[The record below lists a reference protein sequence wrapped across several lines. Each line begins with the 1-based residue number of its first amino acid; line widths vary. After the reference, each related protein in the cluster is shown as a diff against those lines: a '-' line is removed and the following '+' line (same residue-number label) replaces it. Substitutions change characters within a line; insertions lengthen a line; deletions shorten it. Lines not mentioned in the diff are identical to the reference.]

1 MLSAIGYTPGSIEF
15 KPMVPSAQHG
25 SSGSVQSM
33 GSQERKA
40 IIELPVKVILTE
52 VGTTFFIK
60 NRKNLQKFKLADSQ
74 EEYGILMDKFTP
86 SSLQRMML
94 IDYVSKIEISNSEFV
109 TIRQEV
115 MDIAK
120 LITYSMLYRQY
131 DAYIF
136 QRVMASD
143 VIKNW
148 NRKNPANIIDD
159 KTKINESFL
168 QNVIKEKEHDIGDI
182 KQSILAPM
190 YAFISRNS
198 SLLPE
203 EKNIQLLL
211 SEKFLNNLRP
221 FIWFII
227 AKFKGLDGYETLI
240 KDIRTS
246 LAEYMEKAKIAEYL
260 ALNIMELATNAEN
273 SNLKREAKAIFRG
286 AVDMNSVLFDPNVRR
301 QVIESLQ
308 RKGELVY
315 LSWKLGSRGSSIGT
329 QGKLSV
335 TIYNKESEYEKMKEA
350 IDEKKSAD
358 LKKRSLQDFYK
369 DLPDGEANTEL
380 GLYYLSYLSEACEK
394 VNIKYESL
402 VNQISGSDLTVISL
416 IINL

>member
-1 MLSAIGYTPGSIEF
+1 
-15 KPMVPSAQHG
+15 
-25 SSGSVQSM
+25 M
-33 GSQERKA
+33 GSQERKT

-60 NRKNLQKFKLADSQ
+60 NKKNLRKFKLADNV
-74 EEYGILMDKFTP
+74 EEYGIFMDRFTP
-86 SSLQRMML
+86 ASLQRMML

-109 TIRQEV
+109 TIRPEV

-136 QRVMASD
+136 HRVMASD

-148 NRKNPANIIDD
+148 NRKNPANIIDN

-168 QNVIKEKEHDIGDI
+168 QNAIKEKEKDISEI
-182 KQSILAPM
+182 KQTILAPM
-190 YAFISRNS
+190 YAFISKNS

-211 SEKFLNNLRP
+211 SEKYLNQLRP
-221 FIWFII
+221 FIWFIV
-227 AKFKGLDGYETLI
+227 AKFKGMDGYETLI

-246 LAEYMEKAKIAEYL
+246 LAEYMEKAKIAEYV

-273 SNLKREAKAIFRG
+273 SNLKREAKAIFKG

-301 QVIESLQ
+301 QVIDSLQ

-315 LSWKLGSRGSSIGT
+315 LSWRLGSRGSSIGT
-329 QGKLSV
+329 QGRLQI
-335 TIYNKESEYEKMKEA
+335 TIFNKESEYEKMKEA
-350 IDEKKSAD
+350 FDEKKSAD

-394 VNIKYESL
+394 VNIKFESL
-402 VNQISGSDLTVISL
+402 VNQVSGSDLTVITL
-416 IINL
+416 VINL

>member
-1 MLSAIGYTPGSIEF
+1 
-15 KPMVPSAQHG
+15 
-25 SSGSVQSM
+25 
-33 GSQERKA
+33 
-40 IIELPVKVILTE
+40 
-52 VGTTFFIK
+52 
-60 NRKNLQKFKLADSQ
+60 
-74 EEYGILMDKFTP
+74 
-86 SSLQRMML
+86 
-94 IDYVSKIEISNSEFV
+94 
-109 TIRQEV
+109 
-115 MDIAK
+115 
-120 LITYSMLYRQY
+120 
-131 DAYIF
+131 
-136 QRVMASD
+136 MASD

>member
-1 MLSAIGYTPGSIEF
+1 
-15 KPMVPSAQHG
+15 
-25 SSGSVQSM
+25 M

-40 IIELPVKVILTE
+40 IIELPVKVILTD

-60 NRKNLQKFKLADSQ
+60 NRKNLRKFKLADNV
-74 EEYGILMDKFTP
+74 EEYGILLDRFTP
-86 SSLQRMML
+86 SSLQRMIL
-94 IDYVSKIEISNSEFV
+94 IDYVSKVEISNGEFV

-115 MDIAK
+115 MDISK

-136 QRVMASD
+136 QRVLSSD

-159 KTKINESFL
+159 KTKINDNFL
-168 QNVIKEKEHDIGDI
+168 LNEIKEKEKDIQEI
-182 KQSILAPM
+182 KQAILAPM
-190 YAFISRNS
+190 YAFISKNS
-198 SLLPE
+198 SLLAE

-221 FIWFII
+221 FTWFII
-227 AKFKGLDGYETLI
+227 AKFKRADGYELLI

-246 LAEYMEKAKIAEYL
+246 LAEYMEKAKIAEYV

-273 SNLKREAKAIFRG
+273 TNLKREAKAIFKG

-301 QVIESLQ
+301 QVIESLE

-315 LSWKLGSRGSSIGT
+315 LSWKIGSRGSSIGT
-329 QGKLSV
+329 QGKLQI

-350 IDEKKSAD
+350 FDEKKSAD
-358 LKKRSLQDFYK
+358 LKKRSLMDFYK
-369 DLPDGEANTEL
+369 ELPDGEANTEL

-394 VNIKYESL
+394 VNVKFESM
-402 VNQISGSDLTVISL
+402 VNQMSASDLTVISL
-416 IINL
+416 VINL

>member
-1 MLSAIGYTPGSIEF
+1 
-15 KPMVPSAQHG
+15 
-25 SSGSVQSM
+25 M

-52 VGTTFFIK
+52 VGTTFFINNK
-60 NRKNLQKFKLADSQ
+60 KNLRKFKLADNV
-74 EEYGILMDKFTP
+74 EEYGILMDRFTP
-86 SSLQRMML
+86 GSLQRMML
-94 IDYVSKIEISNSEFV
+94 IDYVSKVEISNSEFV

-115 MDIAK
+115 MDISK

-131 DAYIF
+131 DGYIF
-136 QRVMASD
+136 QRVLASE
-143 VIKNW
+143 VIRNW

-159 KTKINESFL
+159 KTKTNEAFL
-168 QNVIKEKEHDIGDI
+168 QNILKEKEKDIAEI

-190 YAFISRNS
+190 YAFISKNS

-221 FIWFII
+221 FIWFIVT
-227 AKFKGLDGYETLI
+227 KFKGSDGYEALI

-246 LAEYMEKAKIAEYL
+246 LAEYMEKAKIAEYV

-273 SNLKREAKAIFRG
+273 SNLKREAKAIFKG

-301 QVIESLQ
+301 QVIESLK

-315 LSWKLGSRGSSIGT
+315 VSWKLGSRGASIGT
-329 QGKLSV
+329 QGKLQV
-335 TIYNKESEYEKMKEA
+335 TIFNKESEYEKMKEA
-350 IDEKKSAD
+350 FDEKKSAD
-358 LKKRSLQDFYK
+358 LRKRSLQDFYK

-394 VNIKYESL
+394 VNIKFESQ
-402 VNQISGSDLTVISL
+402 VNQVSGSDLTVITL
-416 IINL
+416 AINL

>member
-1 MLSAIGYTPGSIEF
+1 
-15 KPMVPSAQHG
+15 
-25 SSGSVQSM
+25 M

-60 NRKNLQKFKLADSQ
+60 NRKNLQKFKLADNQ

-246 LAEYMEKAKIAEYL
+246 LADYMEKAKIAEYL

-273 SNLKREAKAIFRG
+273 SNLKREAKAIFKG

-350 IDEKKSAD
+350 IDEKKSTD

-369 DLPDGEANTEL
+369 ELPDGEANTEL

>member
-1 MLSAIGYTPGSIEF
+1 
-15 KPMVPSAQHG
+15 
-25 SSGSVQSM
+25 M

-52 VGTTFFIK
+52 VGTTFFINNK
-60 NRKNLQKFKLADSQ
+60 KNLRKFKLADNV
-74 EEYGILMDKFTP
+74 EEYGILMDRFTP
-86 SSLQRMML
+86 GSLQRMML
-94 IDYVSKIEISNSEFV
+94 IDYVSKVEISNSEFV

-115 MDIAK
+115 MDISK

-131 DAYIF
+131 DGYIF
-136 QRVMASD
+136 QRVLASE
-143 VIKNW
+143 VIRNW

-159 KTKINESFL
+159 KTKTNEAFL
-168 QNVIKEKEHDIGDI
+168 QNILKEKEKDIAEI

-190 YAFISRNS
+190 YAFISKNS

-221 FIWFII
+221 FIWFIVT
-227 AKFKGLDGYETLI
+227 KFKGSDGYEALI

-246 LAEYMEKAKIAEYL
+246 LAEYMEKAKIAEYV

-273 SNLKREAKAIFRG
+273 SNLKREAKAIFKG

-301 QVIESLQ
+301 QVIESLK

-315 LSWKLGSRGSSIGT
+315 VSWKLGSRGASIGT
-329 QGKLSV
+329 QGKLQV
-335 TIYNKESEYEKMKEA
+335 TIFNKESEYEKMKEA
-350 IDEKKSAD
+350 FDEKKSAD
-358 LKKRSLQDFYK
+358 LRKRS
-369 DLPDGEANTEL
+369 
-380 GLYYLSYLSEACEK
+380 
-394 VNIKYESL
+394 
-402 VNQISGSDLTVISL
+402 
-416 IINL
+416 

>member
-1 MLSAIGYTPGSIEF
+1 
-15 KPMVPSAQHG
+15 
-25 SSGSVQSM
+25 M

-273 SNLKREAKAIFRG
+273 SNLKREAKAIFKG